1 MLTSTSIKKN
11 WDIDKNLQIYFLK
24 NLIENETYKVILAI
38 MKSSK
43 TIYQIHHETN
53 VPLSTIYK
61 RMKKLEKMG
70 IVLIDK
76 IYINSKGKKNIFYKS
91 RLKSV
96 TFILNEN
103 EIDLIVN

>member
-11 WDIDKNLQIYFLK
+11 WDIDKNVQIYFLK

-70 IVLIDK
+70 IVFIDR
-76 IYINSKGKKNIFYKS
+76 IHINCKGKKNIFYKS

-96 TFILNEN
+96 TFTLDEN
-103 EIDLIVN
+103 EVDLIVN

>member
-11 WDIDKNLQIYFLK
+11 WDIDKNVQIYFLK

-53 VPLSTIYK
+53 IPLSTIYK

-70 IVLIDK
+70 IVVIDR
-76 IYINSKGKKNIFYKS
+76 IHINCKGKKNIFYKS

-96 TFILNEN
+96 TFTLDEN
-103 EIDLIVN
+103 EVDLIVN